1 MGIGGISMWQL
12 LILLLIV
19 VLVFGTKRLRNMGS
33 DLGAAVKGFRKG
45 MDDVKEETL
54 EPDQIIRS
62 ARAKP
67 PAKNPPRTRNPR
79 PELSAADRRMA
90 RTPCLTSD
98 SQNSCSCRWWACSC
112 SAPSGCPRVAGRSAE
127 WRARRAAAGSA

>member
-45 MDDVKEETL
+45 MDEAKEETL
-54 EPDQIIRS
+54 EPDQL
-62 ARAKP
+62 
-67 PAKNPPRTRNPR
+67 T
-79 PELSAADRRMA
+79 A
-90 RTPCLTSD
+90 RTKD
-98 SQNSCSCRWWACSC
+98 S
-112 SAPSGCPRVAGRSAE
+112 AG
-127 WRARRAAAGSA
+127 